1 MIHSSIFYS
10 LIFLN
15 IIFRSYQ
22 IFTQIKYFLFGDLKT
37 FSSSHVLGGCLWAEK
52 KKLLD
57 RAERP
62 LLQMISE
69 KFVENFNIHS

>member
-37 FSSSHVLGGCLWAEK
+37 FSSSHVLGGCLWAGREEK
-52 KKLLD
+52 VVRQSRKAIIADDIRK
-57 RAERP
+57 
-62 LLQMISE
+62 IC
-69 KFVENFNIHS
+69 